1 LPKYGMLESSAT
13 ASMAIILLWCT
24 QWRICWHSNTKYC
37 HLIYMIFLVCFVTY
51 FIIMIQ
57 CCDVP
62 FSGNIPDC
70 RNCSKCFEN
79 EREREREGPTG
90 ASTYEN
96 KFNDK

>member
-1 LPKYGMLESSAT
+1 LGLIATKIEGFKSVLPTYGMRCTWIVLK
-13 ASMAIILLWCT
+13 WCT

-62 FSGNIPDC
+62 VLK
-70 RNCSKCFEN
+70 RNGD
-79 EREREREGPTG
+79 RELLL
-90 ASTYEN
+90 EN
-96 KFNDK
+96 KKCIEKCL